1 MFDNQALLNLKLK
14 IKWKEILLSNTFF
27 SDPYKGLDLVTR
39 WPNFTDATGLPG
51 AGPGLVRSVAEPL

>member
-1 MFDNQALLNLKLK
+1 MNLKLK
-14 IKWKEILLSNTFF
+14 MKFKLVLLSSTFF